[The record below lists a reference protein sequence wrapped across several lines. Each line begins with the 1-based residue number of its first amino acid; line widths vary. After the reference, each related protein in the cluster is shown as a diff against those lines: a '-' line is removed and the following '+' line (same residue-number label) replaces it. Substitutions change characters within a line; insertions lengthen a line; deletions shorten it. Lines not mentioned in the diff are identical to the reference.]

1 MTRVEFTVLGEPQP
15 QGSKTVIQQKGR
27 RPRMI
32 EDNPMTEPWRH
43 TVAARATAAMNG
55 RQLRTGPLRLRATF
69 VFARPASHFGT
80 GRNEGRLKASAPL
93 YVRKRPDVDKL
104 LRAIG
109 DALTGIVFRDDAQI
123 VDVRAEKH
131 FGGQPCAHIVV
142 DELAVED
149 DRPLDE
155 GDLDGR
161 CDATE
166 AMAPLRPRTR
176 PRRPAPLG
184 RHPPQHVS
192 SRVQHPR

>member
-1 MTRVEFTVLGEPQP
+1 
-15 QGSKTVIQQKGR
+15 
-27 RPRMI
+27 MI
-32 EDNPMTEPWRH
+32 EDNPMTEPWRA

-55 RQLRTGPLRLRATF
+55 RELRTGPLRLRATF

-131 FGGQPCAHIVV
+131 FGQQPCAHVV
-142 DELAVED
+142 VEELAVED

-166 AMAPLRPRTR
+166 ALARCVHDLGHAGPHEWEHHPA
-176 PRRPAPLG
+176 RRI
-184 RHPPQHVS
+184 R